1 MSKAV
6 STFALVAVLTAALAA
21 LSFFVAQKGY
31 SEGATGIARLEGLAS
46 VTTFIPLAALYF
58 FSGLLLMILPM
69 RAASFV
75 LVNATD
81 TLFWT
86 TIVLLA
92 TIVGV
97 LAARVAFGQTGALRA
112 LLDWRFVFAIVV
124 IGCHFILDELR
135 RNILLRSIAF
145 AAFIAATLL
154 CLYWT
159 LRF

>member
-21 LSFFVAQKGY
+21 ISILVSQKGY
-31 SEGATGIARLEGLAS
+31 SQGAIGLGRLDGLANA
-46 VTTFIPLAALYF
+46 TTFIPIAAIYF
-58 FSGLLLMILPM
+58 FSCLLLMILPM

-81 TLFWT
+81 VLFWT
-86 TIVLLA
+86 TITLLA

-97 LAARVAFGQTGALRA
+97 LVARIAFGQTGALRA
-112 LLDWRFVFAIVV
+112 LLDWRFVFAIAV
-124 IGCHFILDELR
+124 IACHFILDELR
-135 RNILLRSIAF
+135 RNVLLRSIAF

-159 LRF
+159 FRF

>member
-1 MSKAV
+1 MTKAI

-21 LSFFVAQKGY
+21 ASLFLTQKGY
-31 SEGATGIARLEGLAS
+31 PHGSTGLSQLDGVANAA
-46 VTTFIPLAALYF
+46 TFIPLAAIYA

-86 TIVLLA
+86 TTALLA
-92 TIVGV
+92 TILGV
-97 LAARVAFGQTGALRA
+97 LVGRAAFGQTTVLWALA
-112 LLDWRFVFAIVV
+112 DWRFVFALAVV
-124 IGCHFILDELR
+124 ACHFVLNELR
-135 RNILLRSIAF
+135 RNALLRSIGF
-145 AAFIAATLL
+145 VAFIAATLL

-159 LRF
+159 FRF